1 MKFSSC
7 VDCATPIIGEQLRCP
22 ACHDRHSK
30 QLLLVGDE
38 DVTLPRDRTRP
49 QLSMGQALLAW
60 FVLAQVLAAVVI
72 GLIFAGRACR

>member
-1 MKFSSC
+1 VKFSSC

-30 QLLLVGDE
+30 QLLLAGDE
-38 DVTLPRDRTRP
+38 DVTLPRDRSRQ

-60 FVLAQVLAAVVI
+60 FVLVQVLAVVVI
-72 GLIFAGRACR
+72 VLIFVGRACR